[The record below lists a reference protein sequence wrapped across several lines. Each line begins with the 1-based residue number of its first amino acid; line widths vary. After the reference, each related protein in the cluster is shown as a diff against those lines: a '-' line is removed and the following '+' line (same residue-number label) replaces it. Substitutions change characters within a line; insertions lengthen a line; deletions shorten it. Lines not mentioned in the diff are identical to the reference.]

1 MNQERHFHTESERR
15 QLSGLITD
23 SSINGWTISKRNRIT
38 SRSNNLP
45 DNSLIEYHNYH
56 DIE

>member
-23 SSINGWTISKRNRIT
+23 SSVNGWTISKRNRIT

-45 DNSLIEYHNYH
+45 DNSLVEHHIY
-56 DIE
+56 DDVA